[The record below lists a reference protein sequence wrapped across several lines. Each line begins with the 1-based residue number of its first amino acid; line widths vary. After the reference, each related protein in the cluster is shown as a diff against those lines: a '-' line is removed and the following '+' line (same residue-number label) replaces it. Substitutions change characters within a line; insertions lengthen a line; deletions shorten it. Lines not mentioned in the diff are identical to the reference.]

1 LVLNRKE
8 GSQVLYSLRDPML
21 TEVLDTMKRYF
32 QTHLE
37 EAMSMLKGMGLE
49 G

>member
-1 LVLNRKE
+1 MVINRKE

-32 QTHLE
+32 QAHLE
-37 EAMSMLKGMGLE
+37 ESMAMLKG
-49 G
+49 